1 MKNYLGFFKTNRTLL
16 GSVLVVSV
24 GFLSVQVVNAGSPVI
39 KGCVSKV
46 SGLVRIAS
54 KCAKNENLISWNQL
68 GVQGLPGIQGLQGD
82 TGKQGDQGLAGPKGD
97 TGPQGPQGPQGL
109 AGLNGVNGY
118 SGSAG
123 PQGPAGKHLV
133 VLDANGNLVGYPIDL
148 SGESDTS
155 TVIGTQNIFTSLQ
168 IYLDQEKIVASVS
181 LSGMPTFFPFYWTNL
196 NCTGSAT
203 EIMALGDY
211 GYPYSKLATKISP
224 TAPIVWYQADPA
236 ALASPA
242 TGTVTFLSSGGEG
255 QCINNTTTL
264 TASGGD
270 GFISFHTIP
279 APFAPFVGPLS
290 LAVANS

>member
-54 KCAKNENLISWNQL
+54 KCAKNENLISWNQM

-82 TGKQGDQGLAGPKGD
+82 TGKQGDQGLAG
-97 TGPQGPQGPQGL
+97 
-109 AGLNGVNGY
+109 LNGANGY

-148 SGESDTS
+148 LSDGGDTS
-155 TVIGTQNIFTSLQ
+155 TVIGTQDPFTALQ
-168 IYLDQEKIVASVS
+168 IYLDNEKIVASVS
-181 LSGMPTFFPFYWTNL
+181 LSGNPTFFPFYWTNL

-203 EIMALGDY
+203 EIMGLGDY
-211 GYPYSKLATKISP
+211 SFPYSKLATKISP
-224 TAPIVWYQADPA
+224 TAPIVWYQADAA

-255 QCINNTTTL
+255 QCINKTTTL
-264 TASGGD
+264 TVSGGD